1 MLKPFTKTDHNNGLA
16 HPSWARWF
24 LLMVLCFVSGP
35 ALALPEDRDQ
45 PLSITADSAVRDD
58 RVSETRYLG
67 NVELSQGSLLIK
79 ADLLTINHSENTAS
93 LVIAEG
99 NPATMSQTPSQGKA
113 PVLAEAQTIE
123 YHREED
129 KLVLRDGARIEQDGA
144 VVTGAVIDY
153 FVSSQKVNAMSSETK
168 TEPDADDNARQRVEV
183 IIPPSALN
191 SKER

>member
-1 MLKPFTKTDHNNGLA
+1 MLKPSTKTDHNNGLA

-99 NPATMSQTPSQGKA
+99 NPATLSQTPSRGKA

-129 KLVLRDGARIEQDGA
+129 KMVLRDGARIEQDGA

>member
-1 MLKPFTKTDHNNGLA
+1 
-16 HPSWARWF
+16 
-24 LLMVLCFVSGP
+24 MVLCFVSGP

-79 ADLLTINHSENTAS
+79 ADLLTITHSENTAS

-168 TEPDADDNARQRVEV
+168 TEPDADDNAGQRVEV